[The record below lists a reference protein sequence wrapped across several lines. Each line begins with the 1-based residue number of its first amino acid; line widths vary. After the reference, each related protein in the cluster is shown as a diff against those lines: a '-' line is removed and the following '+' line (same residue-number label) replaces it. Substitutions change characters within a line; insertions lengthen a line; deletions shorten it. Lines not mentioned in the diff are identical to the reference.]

1 MDFKLLI
8 GQAHNMFKRNKSINK
23 LMQTKHESV
32 KNKIKEKTVELLTV
46 STSHGLPSFFRSKR
60 IFMKV
65 MWLSLFIISTSFGIY
80 TVVEVVNNYLK
91 HEVVTKIDVITEVP
105 TECKYMISIFS

>member
-1 MDFKLLI
+1 MDLKLLI
-8 GQAHNMFKRNKSINK
+8 ERTHNMFKRNNKTINK
-23 LMQTKHESV
+23 LMHTKHDSV
-32 KNKIKEKTVELLTV
+32 KNKIKEKTVELLTA

-60 IFMKV
+60 LFMKI

-80 TVVEVVNNYLK
+80 TVIEVVNNYLK

-105 TECKYMISIFS
+105 TECKRF